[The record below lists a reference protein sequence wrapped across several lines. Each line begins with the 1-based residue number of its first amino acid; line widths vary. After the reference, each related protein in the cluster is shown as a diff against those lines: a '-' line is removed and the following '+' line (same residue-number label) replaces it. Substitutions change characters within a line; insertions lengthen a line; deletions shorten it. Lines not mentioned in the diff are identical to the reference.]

1 MIASLI
7 ILRRNRSKQ
16 YKQNFSVSSTS
27 TTIPWKAKF
36 INGHIYF
43 ELKDQWASLARSQKH
58 PVLAGSWV
66 QELLSIWMHC
76 RESWQGSS
84 SVPIMDSDKGP
95 YIYDVHTEGGWGS
108 LEICHVFADST
119 VFKQ

>member
-66 QELLSIWMHC
+66 EELLSIWMQWVFQFMFFIA
-76 RESWQGSS
+76 EN
-84 SVPIMDSDKGP
+84 PDKDLHLYP
-95 YIYDVHTEGGWGS
+95 
-108 LEICHVFADST
+108 
-119 VFKQ
+119 

>member
-66 QELLSIWMHC
+66 QELLSIWMQWVFQFMFFIA
-76 RESWQGSS
+76 EN
-84 SVPIMDSDKGP
+84 PDKDLHLYP
-95 YIYDVHTEGGWGS
+95 
-108 LEICHVFADST
+108 
-119 VFKQ
+119 